1 MIMKKLT
8 QLLFAILIS
17 GLIFSC
23 QSQNKDKSE
32 NSMAGKVTEKTLST
46 IVSQDNFPQAYTNM
60 RLAAIIHKAGAINT
74 FFEMPVPSSI
84 PEEQFVVRM
93 NRDTYY
99 SVSVIDMSSDNVYVT
114 IPETDQ
120 YVSLQIVDENH
131 ETQPMIY
138 GSGRHK
144 ITAKT
149 DHAFVI
155 VRALEDAARR
165 NLVIEAG
172 STKPFEVKEWDMES
186 FQTTEKAGNIDFSDG
201 YDQSKA
207 FGNVESGQTP
217 YMNYVGA
224 AGGWGGAMV
233 VDNIYQTSPYFDADG
248 CYEMTF
254 VDPKAKS
261 FWSATVYNADG
272 RIFNDIANISSE
284 MNPVKN
290 ANGTYTLRFGC
301 EGQPNNIP
309 IVEGNTT
316 GKFNV
321 LMRHYGP
328 SEQVS
333 KGEAG
338 YDATKF
344 IRKVK

>member
-1 MIMKKLT
+1 MKHFNKLV
-8 QLLFAILIS
+8 FATLIL
-17 GLIFSC
+17 GLVMSC
-23 QSQNKDKSE
+23 QSPKKDKSE
-32 NSMAGKVTEKTLST
+32 NSNLEKVTAETSPI
-46 IVSQDNFPQAYTNM
+46 IVSQENFPQAYTNM
-60 RLAAIIHKAGAINT
+60 RLAAILKKTGGVNK
-74 FFEMPVPSSI
+74 FFTMPVPSSI

-93 NRDTYY
+93 NRDTPY
-99 SVSVIDMSSDNVYVT
+99 SVSVIDMSSDNVFVT
-114 IPETDQ
+114 VPETDQ
-120 YVSLQIVDENH
+120 YVTTQIVDENH
-131 ETQPMIY
+131 ETQLMIY
-138 GSGRHK
+138 GPGRHK

-155 VRALEDAARR
+155 VRTLEGEIRD

-172 STKPFEVKEWDMES
+172 SAKPFLVKNWDMET
-186 FQTTEKAGNIDFSDG
+186 FKTIDKAGNIDFSDG

-207 FGNVESGQTP
+207 FSNKESGQTP

-233 VDNIYQTSPYFDADG
+233 EDNIYQTSQYFDADG

-254 VDPKAKS
+254 KDPEAKY

-272 RIFNDIANISSE
+272 RMFNDIANISSE

-290 ANGTYTLRFGC
+290 ADGSYTLRFGC
-301 EGQPNNIP
+301 DGQANNIP

-316 GKFNV
+316 GKFNI

-328 SEQVS
+328 SEKVS
-333 KGEAG
+333 NGEPG

-344 IRKVK
+344 IKQVK

>member
-1 MIMKKLT
+1 MKKMN
-8 QLLFAILIS
+8 QLLVGILIS
-17 GLIFSC
+17 GLVISC
-23 QSQNKDKSE
+23 QPAKKDNSGNSNIE
-32 NSMAGKVTEKTLST
+32 NETTEISPPIVTQE
-46 IVSQDNFPQAYTNM
+46 NFPQAYTNM
-60 RLAAIIHKAGAINT
+60 RLAAVLKKTGGVNK
-74 FFEMPVPSSI
+74 FFKMPVPSSI

-93 NRDTYY
+93 NRDTPY
-99 SVSVIDMSSDNVYVT
+99 SVSVIDMSSDSVFVTVPQTDSYVT
-114 IPETDQ
+114 IQ
-120 YVSLQIVDENH
+120 VVDENH

-138 GSGRHK
+138 GPGRHK

-155 VRALEDAARR
+155 VRALEGDIRD

-172 STKPFEVKEWDMES
+172 SAKPFVVKKWDMKS
-186 FQTTEKAGNIDFSDG
+186 FQEIDKAGNLDFADG

-207 FGNVESGQTP
+207 FSNTESGQTA

-233 VDNIYQTSPYFDADG
+233 QDNIYQTSKYFDADG

-254 VDPKAKS
+254 VDPKDTY
-261 FWSATVYNADG
+261 FWSATVYNGDG
-272 RIFNDIANISSE
+272 RMFNDIANISSAL
-284 MNPVKN
+284 NPIQN
-290 ANGTYTLRFGC
+290 EDGTYTIRFGC
-301 EGQPNNIP
+301 EGQDNNIP

-328 SEQVS
+328 SEEVS
-333 KGEAG
+333 NDMEG
-338 YDATKF
+338 YDPTKL
-344 IRKVK
+344 IKLVE

>member
-1 MIMKKLT
+1 M
-8 QLLFAILIS
+8 
-17 GLIFSC
+17 
-23 QSQNKDKSE
+23 
-32 NSMAGKVTEKTLST
+32 
-46 IVSQDNFPQAYTNM
+46 TNM
-60 RLAAIIHKAGAINT
+60 RLAAIIQKAGVVNK

-99 SVSVIDMSSDNVYVT
+99 SASVIDMSSDSVFVT

-120 YVSLQIVDENH
+120 YVSLQVVDENH

-149 DHAFVI
+149 QHAFVI
-155 VRALEDAARR
+155 VRALEDDARR
-165 NLVIEAG
+165 NLLIEAG
-172 STKPFEVKEWDMES
+172 SAKPFVAKKWDMET
-186 FQTTEKAGNIDFSDG
+186 FKVVDKAGNLDFSDG

-207 FGNVESGQTP
+207 FGNSESGQTP
-217 YMNYVGA
+217 YMNYVGS

-233 VDNIYQTSPYFDADG
+233 EDNIYQTSQYFDADG

-254 VDPKAKS
+254 VDPKDKS

-272 RIFNDIANISSE
+272 RMFNDIANISSE

-290 ANGTYTLRFGC
+290 ADGTYTIRFGC
-301 EGQPNNIP
+301 DGKRNNIP

-321 LMRHYGP
+321 LMRHYNPG
-328 SEQVS
+328 EEVS
-333 KGEAG
+333 NGEPG
-338 YDATKF
+338 YDAIKF
-344 IRKVK
+344 IRKVE

>member
-1 MIMKKLT
+1 MKKIN
-8 QLLFAILIS
+8 QLLFGMLIA
-17 GLIFSC
+17 GLMFSC
-23 QSQNKDKSE
+23 QAPKKGKQDAKNNSE
-32 NSMAGKVTEKTLST
+32 ETSPT
-46 IVSQDNFPQAYTNM
+46 IVTQENFPQAFTNM
-60 RLAAIIHKAGAINT
+60 RLGAIIKKAGAINT
-74 FFEMPVPSSI
+74 FFEMPVPNSI

-99 SVSVIDMSSDNVYVT
+99 STSVVDMSSGSVFVT

-149 DHAFVI
+149 THAFVI
-155 VRALEDAARR
+155 VRALEDDARR

-172 STKPFEVKEWDMES
+172 SAKPFVVKNWDMES
-186 FQTTEKAGNIDFSDG
+186 FEAVDKAGNIDFSDG

-207 FGNVESGQTP
+207 FGNAESGQTA
-217 YMNYVGA
+217 YMNYVGC

-233 VDNIYQTSPYFDADG
+233 EDNIYQTTPYFDSDG

-272 RIFNDIANISSE
+272 RMFNDIANISSE
-284 MNPVKN
+284 MNPVQN
-290 ANGTYTLRFGC
+290 ADGTYTLRFGC
-301 EGQPNNIP
+301 DGQPNNIP
-309 IVEGNTT
+309 IREGNTT

-328 SEQVS
+328 SEEVS
-333 KGEAG
+333 KGEEG
-338 YDATKF
+338 YDATKL